1 MDSEREVQVH
11 LAEYQALRG
20 EADHYSQRIDRMSS
34 VYLTALFGIA
44 GYLLRPDSQFEI
56 DAYMVSVRESR
67 SLTTLFIFLAMLN
80 SVLLV
85 RIGSFFSGLLA
96 ITQYVHYVIRPRLT
110 AIAGLEVLRWDEAPR
125 LSAKKTWIPLRSI
138 GQGLF
143 IVIAEA
149 LSVVILLSS
158 SHVFEMG
165 WLFVALYVVGWIFLL
180 GSTASLIAV
189 ALAGSRFH
197 RPGCIEQISP
207 SAPPTSQ

>member
-1 MDSEREVQVH
+1 MDSEKEVQIH
-11 LAEYQALRG
+11 IAEYQALRQ
-20 EADHYSQRIDRMSS
+20 EADHYSQRIDRMAG

-44 GYLLRPDSQFEI
+44 GYLLRPDSQFDI
-56 DAYMVSVRESR
+56 DAYMASVQNSK

-110 AIAGLEVLRWDEAPR
+110 AIAGHEVLRWDEAPR

-143 IVIAEA
+143 VVIAQA
-149 LSVVILLSS
+149 ISLVILISS
-158 SHVFEMG
+158 FHVFDMG
-165 WLFVALYVVGWIFLL
+165 WLFIAFYVVGWIFLL
-180 GSTASLIAV
+180 GSIASLAAV
-189 ALAGSRFH
+189 AQAGARFH
-197 RPGCIEQISP
+197 QSELGTEV
-207 SAPPTSQ
+207 PPPKSRLSD